1 MNEII
6 NIQDMS
12 EYPVSGRELQERLEI
27 ETRYNDWFKRMCEYG
42 FEAGKD
48 FEAITQKRV
57 TAQGNETTYTDHRL
71 TLSMAKELCM
81 LQRTDKGREVRRYL
95 ISIENAWNS
104 PTAIM
109 ARALTIANEKMK
121 ALQGEVLHLT
131 EQAKEMQPKADYFDA
146 LVDRNLLTNIRETA
160 KELKEPEREF
170 VRFLM
175 NKRYMYRD
183 DHGKLMPYAPHVKN
197 ELFEVKEYVSEK
209 TGHKGTQAL
218 ITPKGRETFRL
229 LLKGGQ
235 TMALLAT

>member
-12 EYPVSGRELQERLEI
+12 EYPVSGRELHGRLGI
-27 ETRYNDWFKRMCEYG
+27 DTPYHKWFPRMCEYG

-48 FEAITQKRV
+48 FQEVSDKIVQNPMGGRPA
-57 TAQGNETTYTDHRL
+57 TDHSL

-131 EQAKEMQPKADYFDA
+131 AQAKEMQPKADYFDA

-170 VRFLM
+170 VRFLT
-175 NKRYMYRD
+175 NRRYMYRD
-183 DHGKLMPYAPHVKN
+183 DHGKLMPYAPHVKSG
-197 ELFEVKEYVSEK
+197 LFEVKEYVSEK